1 LLTDKNEFNEMND
14 DFAQRVVN
22 YLNLFINEKIN
33 LLDYA
38 NRNQIGIYNPSG
50 TVLDKGWKGNVVEH
64 ILNLKKNNHKGSDF
78 ENLEIKTVPVLKREN
93 HIRIKESTCLSVL
106 DADEMLVNTFITSN
120 LYKKIKNTLFVFI
133 DVENKEY
140 PYICQTYLLNLE
152 THLELRE
159 KMNADYDLIAGQILD
174 NLDNDMSLD
183 FAFSG
188 KLGEVI
194 QPRPKTGK
202 KGNYTWAFYLK
213 AHVLTALLNPE
224 IKETHDSKESS
235 PSSESLTISSEIEKI
250 KITKN

>member
-1 LLTDKNEFNEMND
+1 MTD
-14 DFAQRVVN
+14 DFAQRVIN
-22 YLNLFINEKIN
+22 YLNLFISEKIN

-38 NRNQIGIYNPSG
+38 HRNHVTIYNPSN
-50 TVLDKGWKGNVVEH
+50 TALDKGWKGNVVEH

-93 HIRIKESTCLSVL
+93 RIRIKESTCLSVL

-133 DVENKEY
+133 DVENKEH
-140 PYICQTYLLNLE
+140 PYICQTYLLNLD

-224 IKETHDSKESS
+224 MAEIKGL
-235 PSSESLTISSEIEKI
+235 PQPSESLATLVTPETL
-250 KITKN
+250 KITKK